1 MFVLTNAWRAVA
13 QHRAYSIL
21 TALVALVVSFGAIV
35 SLAILNENTNAHG
48 TDYQAQ
54 QTTAVIRP
62 SGKLQSQFK
71 GDDASSTTSHYLT
84 LDDYTPMAT
93 AAQNKQ
99 VSYEYTIIE
108 TLPVRQSKSISAIA
122 GTSDQSA
129 DKTGGELLLR
139 SLYDAEAAKSNDLG
153 TFTVVEGK
161 NLKYTDTSA
170 TGALI
175 SKTLANKNKLK
186 VGSKF
191 SVGDPTDASK
201 TYEFTVRGI
210 YEYTDETT
218 QQTTKLAKDN
228 RDNVIYTAYATTYTY
243 GLGQEEDAEGTWS
256 TPQLDVVFTLS
267 SPSDYEQFVKLAKKA
282 GLPDGY
288 EISSPSLTAY
298 EHSIEPL
305 THAAD
310 VTRVVLWTLL
320 AVGGLALLT
329 ISVARAWLVRNEE
342 IGMGLISG
350 VSKPRLGWQFM
361 LETFMLTL
369 VPTAI
374 GLLAGALTA
383 SAIGSALTSGHATPI
398 TSSIVWNTVWG
409 ALGAIMAL
417 AIVAML
423 RPATFRAR
431 NLFKSA
437 AYTTAAYMT
446 EVEA

>member
-1 MFVLTNAWRAVA
+1 MFVLTNAWHAVA
-13 QHRAYSIL
+13 RHRAYSIL

-35 SLAILNENTNAHG
+35 SLAILNENADAHG
-48 TDYQAQ
+48 DDYQAQ
-54 QTTAVIRP
+54 QPTAVIRP
-62 SGKLQSQFK
+62 SAKLQSQLK

-84 LDDYTPMAT
+84 LDDYTPVAT

-122 GTSDQSA
+122 GTADQSA
-129 DKTGGELLLR
+129 DKTGGELLVR
-139 SLYDAEAAKSNDLG
+139 SLYDAKAAKSSDLG

-161 NLKYTDTSA
+161 KLKYTDTSA

-175 SKTLANKNKLK
+175 SKTLASKNNLK

-191 SVGDPTDASK
+191 SVGDPTDVSK
-201 TYEFTVRGI
+201 TYDFTVRGI
-210 YEYTDETT
+210 YEYTDETS
-218 QQTTKLAKDN
+218 QQTPKLAKDN

-243 GLGQEEDAEGTWS
+243 GLGQEEDTEGTWS
-256 TPQLDVVFTLS
+256 KPQLDVVFTLS
-267 SPSDYEQFVKLAKKA
+267 SPSDYEKFVKLAKKA
-282 GLPDGY
+282 GLPKGY
-288 EISSPSLTAY
+288 EISSPSLAAY
-298 EHSIEPL
+298 ERSIAPL

-310 VTRVVLWTLL
+310 VTRVVLWALL
-320 AVGGLALLT
+320 AVGGLALLA

-350 VSKPRLGWQFM
+350 VSKPRLSWQFM
-361 LETFMLTL
+361 LETFMLTI
-369 VPTAI
+369 VPVAV
-374 GLLAGALTA
+374 GLLAGALSA
-383 SAIGSALTSGHATPI
+383 GAIGSALTSGHATPI
-398 TSSIVWNTVWG
+398 TSAIIWNTVWS

-423 RPATFRAR
+423 KPATFRTR
-431 NLFKSA
+431 NLFKSV
-437 AYTTAAYMT
+437 AYAT